1 MKWNKFE
8 IGLLLANIAITL
20 YFLFGGA
27 DYSWLPILGTVSSI
41 SNVVCVIMCAKKS
54 VANYYWG
61 TLGVIAYA
69 IVAFAYANTGEWM
82 LNAFYF
88 LPLQFVGLAA
98 WNKSI
103 GQKTLETTGE
113 VSAKRLNT
121 KQAAIVYSLTAV
133 VTLVYAWIISLEPVQ
148 LFLYGYA
155 TPRDFM
161 SFVVAASSTMLSVVA
176 MVLMVKRYQE
186 QWVLWIVVDVLS
198 VVVWIITFNPMMIVQ
213 WGAFL
218 INAIYGYI
226 KWIPK
231 RQKLVA

>member
-8 IGLLLANIAITL
+8 IGLLVTNIVITA
-20 YFLFGGA
+20 YFFISGL
-27 DYSWLPILGTVSSI
+27 DYSWIPWIGLVSSI

-54 VANYYWG
+54 VTNYYWG

-69 IVAFAYANTGEWM
+69 IVSFAYANTGEWM

-88 LPLQFVGLAA
+88 LPLQFIGIAA

-103 GQKTLETTGE
+103 GQKTLEVSGE
-113 VSAKRLNT
+113 VVAKRMNT
-121 KQAAIVYSLTAV
+121 KQASIVYSLTAIA
-133 VTLVYAWIISLEPVQ
+133 TFVYAWIISLEPVQ

-176 MVLMVKRYQE
+176 MILMVKRYQE

-198 VVVWIITFNPMMIVQ
+198 VIIWIITFNPLMIVQ
-213 WGAFL
+213 WSAFL
-218 INAIYGYI
+218 INAIYGYV
-226 KWIPK
+226 KWIPIRAK
-231 RQKLVA
+231 MGE